1 LLSRCFKELFEFR
14 LKIDQKIFQS
24 SFYFVILSMKILFLL
39 LVSYLLGSIP
49 TAFILMKLVRGIDI
63 RKAGSGNVGGMNTY
77 EVSGSKLLGFIVFLV
92 DFAKGFVAVQ
102 IAKSYFPENFLIV
115 GLSTF
120 FVVLGHCFSI
130 WISFKGGR
138 GLATAF
144 GSTITFVPSAFF
156 IWALIWVFVYIRSK
170 DIHLGNI
177 WATLSTFVLLII
189 NFGFLKRYL
198 YPSTENYLEYF
209 LIVTLVLGVIF
220 IKHIEPLKELIS
232 KSKLKR
238 EVKL

>member
-1 LLSRCFKELFEFR
+1 
-14 LKIDQKIFQS
+14 
-24 SFYFVILSMKILFLL
+24 MKILILL
-39 LVSYLLGSIP
+39 LISYLLGSIP
-49 TAFILMKLVRGIDI
+49 TAFIFMKLFRGIDI

-92 DFAKGFVAVQ
+92 DFLKGFFAVQ
-102 IAKSYFPENFLIV
+102 IAKSYFPDSFLIV
-115 GLSTF
+115 GLATF
-120 FVVLGHCFSI
+120 FVVFGHCFSV

-156 IWALIWVFVYIRSK
+156 LWAIIWILVYIKNK

-177 WATLSTFVLLII
+177 WATISTWILLII

-198 YPSTENYLEYF
+198 YPSTENYFEYF
-209 LIVTLVLGVIF
+209 LIVTIVLGVIF

-238 EVKL
+238 EV

>member
-1 LLSRCFKELFEFR
+1 
-14 LKIDQKIFQS
+14 
-24 SFYFVILSMKILFLL
+24 MKILILL
-39 LVSYLLGSIP
+39 LISYFLGSIP
-49 TAFILMKLVRGIDI
+49 TAFIFMKLFRGIDI

-92 DFAKGFVAVQ
+92 DFLKGFFAVQ
-102 IAKSYFPENFLIV
+102 IAKSYFPDSFLTV
-115 GLSTF
+115 GLATF
-120 FVVLGHCFSI
+120 FVVFGHCFSV

-156 IWALIWVFVYIRSK
+156 LWAIIWILVYIKNK

-177 WATLSTFVLLII
+177 WATISTWILLII

-198 YPSTENYLEYF
+198 YPSTENYFEYF
-209 LIVTLVLGVIF
+209 LIVTIVLGVIF

-238 EVKL
+238 EV

>member
-1 LLSRCFKELFEFR
+1 
-14 LKIDQKIFQS
+14 
-24 SFYFVILSMKILFLL
+24 MKILILL
-39 LVSYLLGSIP
+39 LISYFLGSIP
-49 TAFILMKLVRGIDI
+49 TAFIFMKLFRGIDI

-77 EVSGSKLLGFIVFLV
+77 EVSGSKLLGFSVFLV
-92 DFAKGFVAVQ
+92 DFLKGFFAVQ
-102 IAKSYFPENFLIV
+102 IAKSYFPDSFLIV
-115 GLSTF
+115 GLATF
-120 FVVLGHCFSI
+120 FVVFGHCFSV

-144 GSTITFVPSAFF
+144 GSTITFVPPAFF
-156 IWALIWVFVYIRSK
+156 LWAIIWILVYIKNK

-177 WATLSTFVLLII
+177 WATISTWILLII

-198 YPSTENYLEYF
+198 YPSTENYFEYF
-209 LIVTLVLGVIF
+209 LIVTIVLGVIF

-238 EVKL
+238 EV

>member
-1 LLSRCFKELFEFR
+1 
-14 LKIDQKIFQS
+14 
-24 SFYFVILSMKILFLL
+24 
-39 LVSYLLGSIP
+39 
-49 TAFILMKLVRGIDI
+49 MKLVRGIDI
-63 RKAGSGNVGGMNTY
+63 RKHGSGNVGGMNTY

-92 DFAKGFVAVQ
+92 DFTKGFIAVQ
-102 IAKSYFPENFLIV
+102 IAKSYFPENFLIL

-120 FVVLGHCFSI
+120 FVVMGHCFSV

-156 IWALIWVFVYIRSK
+156 IWAIIWFLVYIRNK
-170 DIHLGNI
+170 DILLGNI
-177 WATLSTFVLLII
+177 WATISTFVLLLI

-198 YPSTENYLEYF
+198 YPTTENYFEYF
-209 LIVTLVLGVIF
+209 LVVTLVLGVIF

-238 EVKL
+238 EV

>member
-1 LLSRCFKELFEFR
+1 M
-14 LKIDQKIFQS
+14 KIF
-24 SFYFVILSMKILFLL
+24 ILFF
-39 LVSYLLGSIP
+39 VSYILGSIP
-49 TAFILMKLVRGIDI
+49 TAFILMKLIKGIDI
-63 RKAGSGNVGGMNTY
+63 REAGSGNVGGMNTY

-92 DFAKGFVAVQ
+92 DFIKGFVAVQ
-102 IAKSYFPENFLIV
+102 IAKNYFPENFLLV
-115 GLSTF
+115 GLSAF

-144 GSTITFVPSAFF
+144 GSTITFVPAAFF
-156 IWALIWVFVYIRSK
+156 IWAIIWIFVYIKNK
-170 DIHLGNI
+170 DIHIGNI
-177 WATLSTFVLLII
+177 WATISTFILLLI
-189 NFGFLKRYL
+189 NFGFLKRFL
-198 YPSTENYLEYF
+198 YPPTENYIEYL

-238 EVKL
+238 EV

>member
-1 LLSRCFKELFEFR
+1 
-14 LKIDQKIFQS
+14 
-24 SFYFVILSMKILFLL
+24 MKILILF

-49 TAFILMKLVRGIDI
+49 TAYILMKLVKGIDI

-77 EVSGSKLLGFIVFLV
+77 EVSGSKLLGFIVFMV

-102 IAKSYFPENFLIV
+102 IAKNYFPESFLII

-120 FVVLGHCFSI
+120 FVVFGHCFSV

-144 GSTITFVPSAFF
+144 GSTITFVPAAFF
-156 IWALIWVFVYIRSK
+156 IWAVIWVFVYLKNK

-177 WATLSTFVLLII
+177 WATISTYFLLLI
-189 NFGFLKRYL
+189 NFGYLKRFL
-198 YPSTENYLEYF
+198 YPATENYFEYL
-209 LIVTLVLGVIF
+209 LIVTLVLGIIF
-220 IKHIEPLKELIS
+220 IKHIESLKELIS

-238 EVKL
+238 EV

>member
-1 LLSRCFKELFEFR
+1 
-14 LKIDQKIFQS
+14 
-24 SFYFVILSMKILFLL
+24 MKILILL
-39 LVSYLLGSIP
+39 LISYFLGSIP
-49 TAFILMKLVRGIDI
+49 TAFIFMKLFRGIDI

-92 DFAKGFVAVQ
+92 DFLKGFFAVQ
-102 IAKSYFPENFLIV
+102 IAKSYFPDSFLIV
-115 GLSTF
+115 GLATF
-120 FVVLGHCFSI
+120 FVVFGHCFSV

-156 IWALIWVFVYIRSK
+156 LWAIIWILVYIKNK

-177 WATLSTFVLLII
+177 WATISTWILLII

-198 YPSTENYLEYF
+198 YPSTENYFEYF
-209 LIVTLVLGVIF
+209 LIVTIVLGVIF

-238 EVKL
+238 EV

>member
-1 LLSRCFKELFEFR
+1 
-14 LKIDQKIFQS
+14 
-24 SFYFVILSMKILFLL
+24 MKILFIF

-49 TAFILMKLVRGIDI
+49 TAFILMKLIKGIDI

-77 EVSGSKLLGFIVFLV
+77 EVSGSKLLGFIVFFV
-92 DFAKGFVAVQ
+92 DFAKGFLAVQ
-102 IAKSYFPENFLIV
+102 IAKHYFPNNFLVI

-120 FVVLGHCFSI
+120 LVVLGHCFSI

-144 GSTITFVPSAFF
+144 GSTITFVPAAFF
-156 IWALIWVFVYIRSK
+156 LWAIIWLFVYLRNK

-177 WATLSTFVLLII
+177 WATISTFILLII
-189 NFGFLKRYL
+189 NFGFLKKYL
-198 YPSTENYLEYF
+198 YPITENYFEYF
-209 LIVTLVLGVIF
+209 VVVTLVLGVIF

-238 EVKL
+238 EVKK